1 MKFKA
6 LVNQVSSDFIG
17 KTIGLSLQ
25 TKDDLKTLHNELH
38 QMATDKIE
46 VTVEIKKF
54 RKNRSLDANGY
65 FWLIVGKMANV
76 LHTTKDEIYLIQLER
91 WGCYTHIVVKPNVV
105 ERVKQEWRTVRELG
119 EVTINGHTGIQ
130 LQTFFGSSTYNSAE
144 FAELLD
150 GTIADA
156 KELGISVMDESD
168 KMLLLNEW
176 GK

>member
-6 LVNQVSSDFIG
+6 LINQVSSDFIA
-17 KTIGLSLQ
+17 KSIGLSLS
-25 TKDDLKTLHNELH
+25 TKDDIKTLHNELH
-38 QMATDKIE
+38 KLATDKIE

-54 RKNRSLDANGY
+54 RKSRSLDANAM
-65 FWLIVGKMANV
+65 FWKICGEIAGV
-76 LHTTKDEIYLIQLER
+76 LRTNKDDVYLEMLSSY
-91 WGCYTHIVVKPNVV
+91 GVYTHVVVKPNMV

-119 EVTINGHTGIQ
+119 EVTINGQTGIQ
-130 LQTFFGSSTYNSAE
+130 MQCFFGSSTYDSKE
-144 FAELLD
+144 FAILLD
-150 GTIADA
+150 GVISEA